1 MVFTLRDRFVDFRVL
16 RVFAVAQAHPCHRPT
31 LWPVEVDLQSP
42 RSMQGIAAGL
52 VLGGFVVDLH
62 LIVPL
67 AALGLLVT
75 FVRVERMHRITW
87 TAEIA
92 LLVVSTLLFL
102 LGRAGYAWTLALIAA
117 GIAAL
122 AAAADVWIKP
132 DGF

>member
-1 MVFTLRDRFVDFRVL
+1 MD
-16 RVFAVAQAHPCHRPT
+16 
-31 LWPVEVDLQSP
+31 VDLQSP
-42 RSMQGIAAGL
+42 RSLQGIAAGV
-52 VLGGFVVDLH
+52 VLLGFVVDFH
-62 LIVPL
+62 VVVPL

-75 FVRVERMHRITW
+75 FVRVEPMHRITW

-117 GIAAL
+117 GMAAL

>member
-1 MVFTLRDRFVDFRVL
+1 MVFTLRDRFVGFRVL
-16 RVFAVAQAHPCHRPT
+16 RVFAIAQAHPCHRPT

-52 VLGGFVVDLH
+52 VLGGFVVDFRVV
-62 LIVPL
+62 VPL

-75 FVRVERMHRITW
+75 FVRVESMHRITW

-92 LLVVSTLLFL
+92 LLVVAGLLFL

>member
-1 MVFTLRDRFVDFRVL
+1 
-16 RVFAVAQAHPCHRPT
+16 
-31 LWPVEVDLQSP
+31 
-42 RSMQGIAAGL
+42 MQGIAAGL
-52 VLGGFVVDLH
+52 VLGGFVVDFH
-62 LIVPL
+62 VVVPL

-87 TAEIA
+87 TAEIVL
-92 LLVVSTLLFL
+92 LLVSSFLFL
-102 LGRAGYAWTLALIAA
+102 VGRAGYAWTLALIAA